1 MTTGSRF
8 TLLEEFL
15 DRDEIISGDK
25 FLKTANMRDDFKYL
39 KRDFLYRN
47 GVWRGKEIRSLI
59 SDIESYNSKVLV
71 LGHSDIPTSK
81 IDAQFVKLLGIP
93 RLFAVNHQEV
103 SNYSRAIPLGVT
115 NGCDDSPLHKILG
128 NESHF
133 LKANSMGF
141 NAETFSPTLYLNF
154 TTSNNSSVR
163 ERILSLV
170 GKFSELYK
178 VTLQTPKFTEKGRV
192 KYLEDLRAYGL
203 VLCPEGN
210 GVDTHRFWETLYM
223 GGLPVVTTNKRMKFF
238 YDNLPVLQLNKW
250 EQLLDRSF
258 VEKKWMELSKNSY
271 NFDMLSTKYWLSK
284 FQI

>member
-1 MTTGSRF
+1 VTTGSRF